1 MKTQMKKKFESEI
14 IKYFNMFNKI
24 IWKPP
29 QSRETAPLSLGEINL
44 RKTTKTLKYINKSDQ
59 RTLYC
64 NLISGE
70 PT

>member
-1 MKTQMKKKFESEI
+1 
-14 IKYFNMFNKI
+14 MFNKI
-24 IWKPP
+24 IWKRP
-29 QSRETAPLSLGEINL
+29 QSRETAPLTLG
-44 RKTTKTLKYINKSDQ
+44 KQKKTLKYINKSDQ